1 MQEHTQAG
9 VKVETASVQ
18 LSLVSRPKFVQHT
31 KPRESTQR
39 ERERER
45 IEERAGSVTE
55 ARQIRELVQQPQRH
69 ILKSTTC
76 FSVLGMC
83 CENVCVIVGVFS
95 PYVSGVD
102 TGVGTGPIGRD

>member
-9 VKVETASVQ
+9 VKVETVSVQ

-31 KPRESTQR
+31 KPRQST
-39 ERERER
+39 ERER

-69 ILKSTTC
+69 SLKSTTC

-102 TGVGTGPIGRD
+102 TGAGTGPIGRD